1 VPDKKPGA
9 AKPGLEICLAELE
22 DLVKKLESGD
32 LPLDQAVEMFEK
44 GVKLGEECRK
54 QIEEAETRVEMLL
67 KKGGKV
73 EPGPM
78 PPAQ

>member
-1 VPDKKPGA
+1 MPDNKKSA
-9 AKPGLEICLAELE
+9 SKPGLEVSLVELE
-22 DLVKKLESGD
+22 DLVKKLESGE

-67 KKGGKV
+67 KRGGKV

-78 PPAQ
+78 PPA

>member
-1 VPDKKPGA
+1 MPEKKDGA
-9 AKPGLEICLAELE
+9 AKAGLEASLAELE
-22 DLVKKLESGD
+22 ELVRKLESGD
-32 LPLDQAVEMFEK
+32 LPLDQAVEMFAK
-44 GVKLGEECRK
+44 GVKLGEACRK